1 MNTKINEENIKNE
14 IKNKIAELDCDLW
27 DLERHFV
34 FDDREVYQYLE
45 ENEYDINTDD
55 LGLFQKFW
63 IKTRN
68 YTKSLEVRF
77 GKPIIQ
83 EIFEEIKLERLK

>member
-1 MNTKINEENIKNE
+1 MNKENIKNE
-14 IKNKIAELDCDLW
+14 IKNKIEELDCDLW

-55 LGLFQKFW
+55 LSLFQKFW

-77 GKPIIQ
+77 GKPIIE
-83 EIFEEIKLERLK
+83 EIFEEIKLEKD

>member
-1 MNTKINEENIKNE
+1 MNKEVIKKE
-14 IKNKIAELDCDLW
+14 IKNKIEELDCDLW

-63 IKTRN
+63 IKTKK
-68 YTKSLEVRF
+68 YTKSLEERF
-77 GKPIIQ
+77 GKSTIE
-83 EIFEEIKLERLK
+83 EIFEEIKLERD

>member
-1 MNTKINEENIKNE
+1 MKNKENIKNE
-14 IKNKIAELDCDLW
+14 IKNKIKEFECDLW
-27 DLERHFV
+27 DLERHLV

-45 ENEYDINTDD
+45 ENEYNINVDD

-68 YTKSLEVRF
+68 YTVSLETRF
-77 GKPIIQ
+77 GKPIVQ
-83 EIFEEIKLERLK
+83 EIFEQIKKG